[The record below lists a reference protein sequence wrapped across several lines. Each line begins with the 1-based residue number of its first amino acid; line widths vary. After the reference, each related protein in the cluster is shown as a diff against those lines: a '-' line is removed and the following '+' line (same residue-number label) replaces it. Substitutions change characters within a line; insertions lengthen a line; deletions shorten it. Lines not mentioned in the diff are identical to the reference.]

1 MNKLDKARKEIN
13 EIDKAMAELFER
25 RMNAAKDVAEYKK
38 ENGLPVF
45 DASREEE
52 VIRRNSA
59 YIEND
64 DIKAHYVNFLKSTMN
79 VSKEYQRK
87 LLRGMK
93 IAYSGVEGAFG
104 YIAAKKLFP
113 DSEIVAYADF
123 TDAYR
128 AVENGEC
135 DNAVLPIE
143 NSYAG
148 DVGAVMDLIF
158 SGSLYINAIT
168 DIPVVHNL
176 IGCYCATV
184 DTVKN
189 VTSHPQALS
198 QCAEYI
204 KRRGFNEIACSNTA
218 IAAKQVAE
226 KNDPTLA
233 AIASA
238 ETASIYGLNVLEH
251 GINTSR
257 NNTTRFAV
265 FSRTVNMPEKS
276 KKMGEN
282 FILVFTVKNEAGALA
297 KTLDIIGAFGFNM
310 RSLRSRPMKELIWNY
325 YFYIEAEGNINS
337 PDGKDMLKALG
348 ATCDRLRLVGT
359 YKN

>member
-1 MNKLDKARKEIN
+1 MSKLDRARQEIN
-13 EIDKAMAELFER
+13 EIDKAMAELFVR
-25 RMNAAKDVAEYKK
+25 RMNAAKDVAEHKK
-38 ENGLPVF
+38 ENGLPIF
-45 DASREEE
+45 DASREED
-52 VIRRNSA
+52 IIKRNSA
-59 YIEND
+59 YISSDE
-64 DIKAHYVNFLKSTMN
+64 IRPHYINFLKNTMN

-87 LLRGMK
+87 LLHGMR

-176 IGCYCATV
+176 IACEGATL

-204 KRRGFNEIACSNTA
+204 KRHGFDEIACSNTA

-226 KNDPTLA
+226 KSDPTLA

-238 ETASIYGLNVLEH
+238 ETASIYGLKVLDG

-265 FSRTVNMPEKS
+265 FSRTLNTPERA
-276 KKMGEN
+276 KKMGES

-297 KTLDIIGAFGFNM
+297 KTLDIMGAFGFNM
-310 RSLRSRPMKELIWNY
+310 KNLRSRPMKELIWNY
-325 YFYIEAEGNINS
+325 YFYIEAEGNINT
-337 PDGKDMLKALG
+337 PDGRDMLKALG
-348 ATCDRLRLVGT
+348 ATCDRLKLVGT

>member
-1 MNKLDKARKEIN
+1 MNKLDKARQEIN

-25 RMNAAKDVAEYKK
+25 RMNAAKEVAEYKK
-38 ENGLPVF
+38 QNGLPIF

-52 VIRRNSA
+52 VIKRNSE
-59 YIEND
+59 YVSND
-64 DIKAHYVNFLKSTMN
+64 AVKEHYVNFLKNTMN
-79 VSKEYQRK
+79 VSKDYQRK
-87 LLRGMK
+87 LLHGMR
-93 IAYSGVEGAFG
+93 IAYGGVEGAFG

-113 DSEIVAYADF
+113 DSEVVAYSDF
-123 TDAYR
+123 IDAYR
-128 AVENGEC
+128 AVESGEC

-148 DVGAVMDLIF
+148 DVGAIMDLIF

-176 IGCYCATV
+176 ISVEGATL
-184 DTVKN
+184 DTVKS

-198 QCAEYI
+198 QCSEYI
-204 KRRGFNEIACSNTA
+204 KAHAFDEIACSNTA
-218 IAAKQVAE
+218 IAAKEVAK
-226 KNDPTLA
+226 KNDTTLA

-238 ETASIYGLNVLEH
+238 ETASIYGLKVLES

-265 FSRTVNMPEKS
+265 FSRTLNAPDKA

-297 KTLDIIGAFGFNM
+297 KTLDIMGAFGFNM
-310 RSLRSRPMKELIWNY
+310 RNLRSRPMKELIWNY
-325 YFYIEAEGNINS
+325 YFYVEAEGNIS
-337 PDGKDMLKALG
+337 TSDGKDMLKALS
-348 ATCDRLRLVGT
+348 ATCDRLKLVGT
-359 YKN
+359 YHS

>member
-1 MNKLDKARKEIN
+1 MNKLDKARQEIN
-13 EIDKAMAELFER
+13 EIDKTMAELFER
-25 RMNAAKDVAEYKK
+25 RMNAAKEVAEYKK

-45 DASREEE
+45 DAGREEE
-52 VIRRNSA
+52 VIKRNSE
-59 YIEND
+59 YVKDPEV
-64 DIKAHYVNFLKSTMN
+64 KAHYVNFLKNTMN
-79 VSKEYQRK
+79 VSKDYQRK
-87 LLRGMK
+87 LLHGMR

-104 YIAAKKLFP
+104 YIAAKTLFP
-113 DSEIVAYADF
+113 DSEVVAYSDF
-123 TDAYR
+123 TDAYK
-128 AVENGEC
+128 AVESGEC

-176 IGCYCATV
+176 IACENATV
-184 DTVKN
+184 ESIKT

-204 KRRGFNEIACSNTA
+204 KNRGYGEIACSNTA

-238 ETASIYGLNVLEH
+238 KTASIYGLKILES

-265 FSRTVNMPEKS
+265 FSRTLNMPEKA

-297 KTLDIIGAFGFNM
+297 KTLDIMGAFGFNL
-310 RSLRSRPMKELIWNY
+310 RNLRSRPMKELIWNY
-325 YFYIEAEGNINS
+325 YFYIEAEGNINT
-337 PDGKDMLKALG
+337 PDGGDMLKALG
-348 ATCDRLRLVGT
+348 ATCDKLKLVGT
-359 YKN
+359 YKS

>member
-1 MNKLDKARKEIN
+1 MNELDKARQEIN

-25 RMNAAKDVAEYKK
+25 RMNAAKEVAEYKK
-38 ENGLPVF
+38 QNGLPIF
-45 DASREEE
+45 DASREED
-52 VIRRNSA
+52 VIKRNSA
-59 YIEND
+59 YISSEE
-64 DIKAHYVNFLKSTMN
+64 IRAHYVNFLKNTMN
-79 VSKEYQRK
+79 VSKDYQRK
-87 LLRGMK
+87 LLRGMR

-128 AVENGEC
+128 AVECGEC

-158 SGSLYINAIT
+158 SGSLYINAVT

-176 IGCYCATV
+176 ISCDGATV

-204 KRRGFNEIACSNTA
+204 KRHGFDEIACSNTA
-218 IAAKQVAE
+218 VAAKLVAE
-226 KNDPTLA
+226 KNDTTLA

-238 ETASIYGLNVLEH
+238 ETASIYGLKVLES

-265 FSRTVNMPEKS
+265 FSRTLNLPERT

-297 KTLDIIGAFGFNM
+297 KTLDIMGAFGFNM
-310 RSLRSRPMKELIWNY
+310 RNLRSRPMKELIWNY
-325 YFYIEAEGNINS
+325 YFYIEVEGNVNT
-337 PDGKDMLKALG
+337 PDGYDMLKALG
-348 ATCDRLRLVGT
+348 ATCDRLKLVGT

>member
-1 MNKLDKARKEIN
+1 MNKLDRARQEIN

-25 RMNAAKDVAEYKK
+25 RMNAAKDVAEHKK
-38 ENGLPVF
+38 ENGLPIF
-45 DASREEE
+45 DASREED
-52 VIRRNSA
+52 VIKRNSA
-59 YIEND
+59 YISSDE
-64 DIKAHYVNFLKSTMN
+64 IRPHYINFLKNTMN

-87 LLRGMK
+87 LLHGMR

-176 IGCYCATV
+176 IACDGATL

-204 KRRGFNEIACSNTA
+204 KRHGFDEIACSNTA

-238 ETASIYGLNVLEH
+238 ETASIYGLKVLEG

-265 FSRTVNMPEKS
+265 FSRTLNTPERA

-297 KTLDIIGAFGFNM
+297 KTLDIMGAFGFNM
-310 RSLRSRPMKELIWNY
+310 KNLRSRPMKELIWNY
-325 YFYIEAEGNINS
+325 YFYIEVEGNINT

-348 ATCDRLRLVGT
+348 ATCDRLKLVGT

>member
-1 MNKLDKARKEIN
+1 MNELDKARQEIN

-25 RMNAAKDVAEYKK
+25 RMNAAKEVAEYKK
-38 ENGLPVF
+38 HNGLPIF
-45 DASREEE
+45 DASREED
-52 VIRRNSA
+52 VIKRNSA
-59 YIEND
+59 YISND
-64 DIKAHYVNFLKSTMN
+64 EIRAHYVNFLKNTMN
-79 VSKEYQRK
+79 VSKDYQRK

-128 AVENGEC
+128 AVESGDC

-176 IGCYCATV
+176 IACDGATL

-204 KRRGFNEIACSNTA
+204 KRHGFDEIACSNTA
-218 IAAKQVAE
+218 VAAKLVAE

-238 ETASIYGLNVLEH
+238 ETASIYGLKVLES

-265 FSRTVNMPEKS
+265 FSRTLNLPERT

-282 FILVFTVKNEAGALA
+282 FILVFTVRNEAGALA
-297 KTLDIIGAFGFNM
+297 KTLDIMGAFGFNM
-310 RSLRSRPMKELIWNY
+310 KNLRSRPMKELIWNY
-325 YFYIEAEGNINS
+325 YFYIEVEGNVNT
-337 PDGKDMLKALG
+337 PDGNDMLKALG
-348 ATCDRLRLVGT
+348 ATCDRLKLVGT